1 MLMMD
6 SRAGNGREFSWQSAD
21 CIIRFSAWMH
31 PLPGT
36 RKRGRTV
43 MLSPFQDFMDKS

>member
-6 SRAGNGREFSWQSAD
+6 SRAGKGKEFSRQSAD
-21 CIIRFSAWMH
+21 CIRRFSVWLR

-36 RKRGRTV
+36 LKRGRTV